1 MAEPRL
7 RLRALGTEN
16 MRRDNLVR
24 CGEVGH
30 MGGPNDRINRTK
42 HVVYIPLGK
51 YVAERVVCVLIVFK
65 LTCAISVGAC
75 SH

>member
-7 RLRALGTEN
+7 RLRALGAEN

-30 MGGPNDRINRTK
+30 MGGTNDRKNRTK
-42 HVVYIPLGK
+42 HARIIPFGK
-51 YVAERVVCVLIVFK
+51 YAAERVVCVLIALK
-65 LTCAISVGAC
+65 QWGADMRYQ
-75 SH
+75 HL